1 MTAFA
6 VSDSLEDRQAVV
18 DVTIAYCWA
27 LDTRD
32 WDALDEVFLADAT
45 ASLGSELIGLEAIKE
60 RVTDALKPLD
70 HSQHVVSNHQV
81 RVDGDVATS
90 RCYFV
95 AQHTVAGTEGGPNF
109 IVAGRYEDAL
119 LRTAAGWRIR
129 RRELSVT
136 WTDGNPKVL
145 YRRS

>member
-1 MTAFA
+1 
-6 VSDSLEDRQAVV
+6 
-18 DVTIAYCWA
+18 
-27 LDTRD
+27 
-32 WDALDEVFLADAT
+32 
-45 ASLGSELIGLEAIKE
+45 
-60 RVTDALKPLD
+60 
-70 HSQHVVSNHQV
+70 
-81 RVDGDVATS
+81 VATS